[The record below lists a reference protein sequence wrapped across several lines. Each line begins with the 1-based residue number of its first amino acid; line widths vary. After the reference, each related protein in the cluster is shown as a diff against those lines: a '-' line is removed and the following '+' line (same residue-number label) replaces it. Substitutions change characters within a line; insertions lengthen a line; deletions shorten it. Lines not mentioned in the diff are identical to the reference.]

1 MTLRSPADLA
11 AAGHVDPA
19 RLPELE
25 RVAARYAV
33 AVTPD
38 IAELIEHADD
48 GDWAVRPV
56 SGAGSDKTY
65 RCPGCDHEIR
75 PRTPHVVA
83 WPAYARDSE
92 LEPWDTES
100 SADWRRHWHTVCWR
114 ARDRRR

>member
-1 MTLRSPADLA
+1 MGRGRGQRRLTRSA
-11 AAGHVDPA
+11 A
-19 RLPELE
+19 
-25 RVAARYAV
+25 
-33 AVTPD
+33 TPTRGP
-38 IAELIEHADD
+38 LGRTQPIEHADD
-48 GDWAVRPV
+48 GDWVVRPI